1 LDASRWDRRAC
12 SPWNGVPTVRL
23 LEADDALSAMLLE
36 RCEPG
41 TSLRDLAEPEQDVV
55 LASLH
60 PQMWKQPPAGHPFRP
75 LATMIDSGE

>member
-1 LDASRWDRRAC
+1 
-12 SPWNGVPTVRL
+12 
-23 LEADDALSAMLLE
+23 MLLE